1 MNLLKK
7 SGLTAIMGLFAFSL
21 TVSNV
26 AKAESNPFANQV
38 LTTFTTDDTKDGKCG
53 EGKCGESKDKSKGKA
68 KDKCGEGKC
77 GETKGK
83 GKAKDKCGEGKCGET
98 KAKGKA
104 KDKCGEGKCG
114 ETKGKIK

>member
-7 SGLTAIMGLFAFSL
+7 SGLTVIMGLFAFSL
-21 TVSNV
+21 TLSNV

-38 LTTFTTDDTKDGKCG
+38 LTTITTDDTKDGKCG
-53 EGKCGESKDKSKGKA
+53 EGKCGESKDKAKA

-77 GETKGK
+77 GETKAK